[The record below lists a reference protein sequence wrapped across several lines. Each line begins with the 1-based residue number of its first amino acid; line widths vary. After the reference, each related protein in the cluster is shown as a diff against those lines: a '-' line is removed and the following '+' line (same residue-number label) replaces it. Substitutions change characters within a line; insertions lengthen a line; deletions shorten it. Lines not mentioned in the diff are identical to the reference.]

1 MFKRTYGHI
10 LRELSRVSGG
20 VDAVLEREP
29 VLKEWQQV
37 KAFVEAES
45 LEAKAQDHALSGDTM
60 SLGAAALTG
69 SSASA
74 GASVDCDDAAT
85 MEKLARAC
93 AGLRQAPPGARHRGR
108 GGAGS
113 VSIRLKKNTRGRERR
128 SVFMT
133 MLSAD
138 SLGESAGRAPH
149 RRAPADRGALRKLV
163 HGSLLGRGGRRVN
176 PAEETSSV
184 SPCRRRGGLARWRPP
199 GCAVHVRRHFS

>member
-1 MFKRTYGHI
+1 MFKRTYDHI

-29 VLKEWQQV
+29 VLKEGQQV

-74 GASVDCDDAAT
+74 GASVDCDDASLERMAK
-85 MEKLARAC
+85 EHVRAYVKLLQEPGTLDGVELAVSQ
-93 AGLRQAPPGARHRGR
+93 AGLN
-108 GGAGS
+108 
-113 VSIRLKKNTRGRERR
+113 NTRGQERR

-149 RRAPADRGALRKLV
+149 RRAPAETGALRKLV
-163 HGSLLGRGGRRVN
+163 HGALLVVEAVAST
-176 PAEETSSV
+176 P
-184 SPCRRRGGLARWRPP
+184 PRRRAP
-199 GCAVHVRRHFS
+199 